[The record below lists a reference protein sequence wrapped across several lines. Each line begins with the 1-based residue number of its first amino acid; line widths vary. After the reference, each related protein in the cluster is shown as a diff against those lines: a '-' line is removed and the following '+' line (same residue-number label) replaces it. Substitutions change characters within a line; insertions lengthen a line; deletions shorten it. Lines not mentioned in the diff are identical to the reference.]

1 MEYESIGDKEKI
13 LSIKEYL
20 NMIRLYLSEI
30 INDHKNQG
38 EWKIQVTTI
47 AINFFRSKDSEETLT
62 MNTKSDNIETVMGN
76 KTDEIIEELFES
88 LLQIYQEGLE
98 ESITGSE
105 FDFDSVNLLY
115 YKLHKISLNRDKS
128 YIDSPTWLKHK
139 EATINPKN
147 NDDTCFQYTLTVALN
162 YQNIKNNPEIVSKI
176 KPFLSI

>member
-13 LSIKEYL
+13 LTIKEYL
-20 NMIRLYLSEI
+20 NMIRPYLNHI

-38 EWKIQVTTI
+38 EWKIQLTTI
-47 AINFFRSKDSEETLT
+47 A

-98 ESITGSE
+98 ESIRGSE